1 MADRAIRD
9 AAHELLELQPR
20 RGHQVGGETGERDED
35 KWVRAEAG
43 HGLSVDPAR
52 SRDIGARPG
61 ARCGSSARR
70 FGAIADF
77 GADSGVSIRGMAG
90 ESLTT
95 RERKRKLGFERKS
108 ELVRWA
114 LERGLLR

>member
-1 MADRAIRD
+1 MASAST
-9 AAHELLELQPR
+9 R
-20 RGHQVGGETGERDED
+20 RVHVTS
-35 KWVRAEAG
+35 VRALA
-43 HGLSVDPAR
+43 
-52 SRDIGARPG
+52 PG
-61 ARCGSSARR
+61 AGLPHVVSVRLPISGQTRR
-70 FGAIADF
+70 
-77 GADSGVSIRGMAG
+77 VSIRGMAG